1 MDGFD
6 HSTAPPEYNE
16 LKWLADIFVIG
27 MAVGWVAHYVEMIHI
42 SFKDQTYCMTIGGLC
57 INFAWEIIFCTM
69 YPAKG
74 FVERVAFLMGIS
86 LDLGVIYAG
95 IKNAPNEWHHSVMVR
110 DHMPLVFA
118 ATTICCLSGHMALTA
133 HVGPAQAYTWGAIAC
148 QLFISIGNVFQLLS
162 RGNTRGASWTLWI
175 SRFFGSTSAIGFA
188 LVRYIR
194 WWEAF
199 SWLNCPL
206 VLWSVVMF
214 FLFEI
219 LYGALFYSV
228 KRQEGRSQCGIKHK
242 ER

>member
-27 MAVGWVAHYVEMIHI
+27 MAVGWVAHYVEMIYT

-95 IKNAPNEWHHSVMVR
+95 IKNAPNEWRHSAMVR

-118 ATTICCLSGHMALTA
+118 ATTLCCLSGHLALTA
-133 HVGPAQAYTWGAIAC
+133 QDVQ
-148 QLFISIGNVFQLLS
+148 
-162 RGNTRGASWTLWI
+162 
-175 SRFFGSTSAIGFA
+175 
-188 LVRYIR
+188 
-194 WWEAF
+194 
-199 SWLNCPL
+199 
-206 VLWSVVMF
+206 VLWVNISHRLCPCSIYSLVGGF
-214 FLFEI
+214 FLAE
-219 LYGALFYSV
+219 LPACVMVRGHVLSV
-228 KRQEGRSQCGIKHK
+228 
-242 ER
+242 